1 MSDLRSKE
9 AWSTLLAH
17 GRKELLVEALL
28 EADEPLTLRELSEKT
43 ELPNGTTRE
52 IAAELREEGR
62 LECQEDG
69 WAKRHRVAEG
79 SA

>member
-1 MSDLRSKE
+1 MPSKEVWSDL
-9 AWSTLLAH
+9 LAR
-17 GRKELLVEALL
+17 GRKELLVEALR
-28 EADEPLTLRELSEKT
+28 EADEPLTLTELAKKT

-52 IAAELREEGR
+52 LAAELREEGR